1 MKQAKLDSLAEIRF
15 SDIDKEEVDTYPLFR
30 GICDSATT
38 KIGQKECFEKTFAS
52 LLLNSLKKDNYKVG
66 EPIADRVM
74 LYIKVDNEGK
84 IALLNMDAD
93 EKTKDLFSNDSLSFK
108 ENITNKL
115 DLISQENPIVPA
127 SLKGQNV
134 STQFT
139 VPIEIK
145 VK

>member
-1 MKQAKLDSLAEIRF
+1 MKYYLLFLLGIALAFTSCENKPKLTPEQIEAMKQAKLDSLAEIRF

-52 LLLNSLKKDNYKVG
+52 LLLNSLKKDNY
-66 EPIADRVM
+66 
-74 LYIKVDNEGK
+74 
-84 IALLNMDAD
+84 
-93 EKTKDLFSNDSLSFK
+93 
-108 ENITNKL
+108 
-115 DLISQENPIVPA
+115 
-127 SLKGQNV
+127 
-134 STQFT
+134 STQLT